1 MSPPASSLD
10 ADYAGAGFSGRLGW
24 GARPALLLVDP
35 VVAYLAP
42 DSPLFCAA
50 APAALTAMT
59 SLLAAARSAGRPV
72 AFTAV
77 GFADETCFE
86 APLFAAK
93 VPGLRVFADGSP
105 LAALPAP
112 LTPAAG
118 ELVVRKHYASAF
130 AGTALA
136 AWLAAARADT
146 VVIGGY
152 STSGCVRASAVD
164 ALQAGFRPMVVRE
177 ACADRAPGPHDANLF
192 DLDAK
197 YADVV
202 PCADAVRH
210 LAG

>member
-1 MSPPASSLD
+1 MSGSMSGLD
-10 ADYAGAGFSGRLGW
+10 DDYAGAGFSGRLGW
-24 GARPALLLVDP
+24 GERPALLLVDP
-35 VVAYLAP
+35 VLAYLRP
-42 DSPLFCAA
+42 DSPLFCTT
-50 APAALTAMT
+50 APAALDAMA

-77 GFADETCFE
+77 GYADDTCGE

-105 LAALPAP
+105 LAALPPA
-112 LTPAAG
+112 LTPVPG

-146 VVIGGY
+146 VVVGGY

-164 ALQAGFRPMVVRE
+164 ALQHGFRPMVVRE
-177 ACADRAPGPHDANLF
+177 ACADRAPGPHAANLF

-202 PCADAVRH
+202 DLSEALHH
-210 LAG
+210 LE

>member
-1 MSPPASSLD
+1 MSLAS
-10 ADYAGAGFSGRLGW
+10 DYAGAGFSGRLGW
-24 GARPALLLVDP
+24 GSRPALLLVDP
-35 VVAYLAP
+35 VVAYLSP
-42 DSPLFCAA
+42 SSPLYCETAA
-50 APAALTAMT
+50 AALSAMT

-77 GFADETCFE
+77 GFADETCAE
-86 APLFAAK
+86 APLFATK

-105 LAALPAP
+105 LAALPPP
-112 LTPAAG
+112 LTPAPG

-136 AWLAAARADT
+136 AWLTACRADT

-177 ACADRAPGPHDANLF
+177 ACADRAPGPHEANLF

-202 PCADAVRH
+202 PCSEALER
-210 LAG
+210 LE

>member
-1 MSPPASSLD
+1 MSLD
-10 ADYAGAGFSGRLGW
+10 DDYVGAGFSARLGW
-24 GARPALLLVDP
+24 GVRPALLLVDP
-35 VVAYLAP
+35 VVAYLSP
-42 DSPLFCAA
+42 SSPLYCATA
-50 APAALTAMT
+50 ADALAAMA
-59 SLLAAARSAGRPV
+59 SLLASARSAGLPV

-77 GFADETCFE
+77 GFADETCSE

-105 LAALPAP
+105 LAALPPELAP
-112 LTPAAG
+112 LPG
-118 ELVVRKHYASAF
+118 ELVLRKHYASAF

-136 AWLAAARADT
+136 AWLTAARADT

-177 ACADRAPGPHDANLF
+177 ACADRAPGPHSANLF

-202 PCADAVRH
+202 SLESARRAI
-210 LAG
+210 AG

>member
-1 MSPPASSLD
+1 MSDLD
-10 ADYAGAGFSGRLGW
+10 ADYAGAGFSRRLGW
-24 GARPALLLVDP
+24 GSRPALLLVDP
-35 VVAYLAP
+35 VVAYLSP
-42 DSPLFCAA
+42 ESPLFCASA
-50 APAALTAMT
+50 SAALTAMT
-59 SLLAAARSAGRPV
+59 SLLTAARSAGRPV

-77 GFADETCFE
+77 GFADETCSE
-86 APLFAAK
+86 APLFATK

-105 LAALPAP
+105 LAALPPP
-112 LTPAAG
+112 LTPVPG

-136 AWLAAARADT
+136 AWLTASGADT

-177 ACADRAPGPHDANLF
+177 ACADRAAGPHDANLF

-202 PCADAVRH
+202 SLDLAVRRMTSM
-210 LAG
+210 

>member
-1 MSPPASSLD
+1 MSLD
-10 ADYAGAGFSGRLGW
+10 ADYVGAGFSGRLGW
-24 GARPALLLVDP
+24 GSRPALLLVDP
-35 VVAYLAP
+35 VMAYLSP
-42 DSPLFCAA
+42 DSPLYCAA
-50 APAALTAMT
+50 APAALSAMT

-77 GFADETCFE
+77 GFADQTCFE

-105 LAALPAP
+105 LAALPPP
-112 LTPAAG
+112 LTPADG
-118 ELVVRKHYASAF
+118 ELVIRKHYASAF

-136 AWLAAARADT
+136 AWLTARGADT

-164 ALQAGFRPMVVRE
+164 ALQAGLRPMVVRE
-177 ACADRAPGPHDANLF
+177 ACADRAPGPHAANLF

-202 PCADAVRH
+202 SRAESVRR
-210 LAG
+210 LTG